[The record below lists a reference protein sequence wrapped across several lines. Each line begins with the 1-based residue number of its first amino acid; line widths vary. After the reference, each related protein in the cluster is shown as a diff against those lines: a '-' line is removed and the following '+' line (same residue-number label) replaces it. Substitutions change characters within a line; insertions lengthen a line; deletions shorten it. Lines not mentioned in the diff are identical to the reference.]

1 MAATIKI
8 NMNTISNYYNNR
20 KQILD
25 QEIGETEKK
34 INRITFLRLLLFS
47 CALALGWYGIKN
59 SDSLFVATS
68 AFLFIAFII
77 AVIKHIKLSNDK
89 DLLKRREKVVANEIV
104 LLEGKASMLNNGS
117 AHEEASS
124 YAHDLD
130 VFGEQSLFHRIS
142 RCYSPGGRAKLATIL
157 TEPPIENQQIK
168 DRQSAIEELA
178 EKTEFRELLLALMLK
193 NDEDKSPESALYQW
207 SENYSPTGNIKLLY
221 ILRIALPLLV
231 TAGWLGTYF
240 TGETNYGLWA
250 SGISLSVALVLIRQL
265 QEAHA
270 GLDGLKDQL
279 KTYAQVWKLISEE
292 KFESSATITIQN
304 DLKEAEKAFRE
315 LTQISERF
323 DRRLNPLVFVLLNAT
338 IAYDLFCA
346 TRLHEWAQQYR
357 SRMASWFTA
366 TSQLEELSSFAAWN
380 FNHPQFCTPELTT
393 AREIHGIEIGHPFI
407 AEKSRISNDFSI
419 GKNESI
425 ILITGSNMSGKSTFL
440 RSIGINSILAH
451 CGTKVCARSFVF
463 HPLQLLTSLRQSDSL
478 HENVSLF
485 HAELL
490 RLKHIQNRISENGF
504 SLVLID
510 EMLRGTNSE
519 DKLNG
524 SRQLILRL
532 IKTNCIGCIATHDLE
547 LGELE
552 TSHPGKISNYCFEST
567 IEGENL
573 SFDYRLQKGIARNKN
588 ASFLLKKMNII
599 DGEP

>member
-47 CALALGWYGIKN
+47 CALAFRWYGIKN

-221 ILRIALPLLV
+221 ILRIALPLLANSL
-231 TAGWLGTYF
+231 TASCNCGMVGNLLYRRNKLRVMGIRHLAFGSTGFNPTAPRGSCRIGWTKRSIEDLRTGMETYF
-240 TGETNYGLWA
+240 GGE
-250 SGISLSVALVLIRQL
+250 V
-265 QEAHA
+265 
-270 GLDGLKDQL
+270 
-279 KTYAQVWKLISEE
+279 
-292 KFESSATITIQN
+292 
-304 DLKEAEKAFRE
+304 
-315 LTQISERF
+315 
-323 DRRLNPLVFVLLNAT
+323 
-338 IAYDLFCA
+338 
-346 TRLHEWAQQYR
+346 
-357 SRMASWFTA
+357 
-366 TSQLEELSSFAAWN
+366 
-380 FNHPQFCTPELTT
+380 
-393 AREIHGIEIGHPFI
+393 
-407 AEKSRISNDFSI
+407 
-419 GKNESI
+419 
-425 ILITGSNMSGKSTFL
+425 
-440 RSIGINSILAH
+440 
-451 CGTKVCARSFVF
+451 
-463 HPLQLLTSLRQSDSL
+463 
-478 HENVSLF
+478 
-485 HAELL
+485 
-490 RLKHIQNRISENGF
+490 
-504 SLVLID
+504 
-510 EMLRGTNSE
+510 
-519 DKLNG
+519 
-524 SRQLILRL
+524 
-532 IKTNCIGCIATHDLE
+532 
-547 LGELE
+547 
-552 TSHPGKISNYCFEST
+552 
-567 IEGENL
+567 
-573 SFDYRLQKGIARNKN
+573 
-588 ASFLLKKMNII
+588 
-599 DGEP
+599 